1 MGLHAAI
8 YLYFKSYTVRV
19 ETLKE
24 FCDFVET
31 EFEMML
37 GYARTKWLAP
47 LPAIERVL
55 KLFLSQKLY
64 FQSQDKCPLFFLN
77 FFGNPLSEVWLYFVH
92 KLHQ

>member
-37 GYARTKWLAP
+37 GYARTMWLA
-47 LPAIERVL
+47 LLLTIEGAL
-55 KLFLSQKLY
+55 KLFLSQKSY
-64 FQSQDKCPLFFLN
+64 F
-77 FFGNPLSEVWLYFVH
+77 
-92 KLHQ
+92 